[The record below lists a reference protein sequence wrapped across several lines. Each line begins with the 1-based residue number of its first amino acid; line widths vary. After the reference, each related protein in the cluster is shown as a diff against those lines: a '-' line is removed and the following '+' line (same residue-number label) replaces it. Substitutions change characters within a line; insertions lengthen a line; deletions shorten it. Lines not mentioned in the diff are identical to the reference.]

1 MMVAAEAISDTEGV
15 PFDRTQR
22 TLVYQRAKR
31 VRDAVPFGT
40 QEDVYKVGY
49 EWVNHSFGRSMS
61 TPMRCASRWT
71 GRSESGERSSRYRGE
86 HV

>member
-1 MMVAAEAISDTEGV
+1 MMVSAEAISDTEGV

-49 EWVNHSFGRSMS
+49 EWVNHSFA
-61 TPMRCASRWT
+61 PVYVDPDAMRVEVD
-71 GRSESGERSSRYRGE
+71 GPK
-86 HV
+86 